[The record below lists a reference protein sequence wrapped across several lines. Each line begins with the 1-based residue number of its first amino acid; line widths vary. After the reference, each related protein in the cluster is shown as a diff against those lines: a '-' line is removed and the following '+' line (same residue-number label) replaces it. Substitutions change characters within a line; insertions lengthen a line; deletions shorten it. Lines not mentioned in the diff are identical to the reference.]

1 MNNMETSQ
9 LNLPVTINQ
18 LISLARQL
26 PREDKKRLLDLLNQ
40 DVESEELRTHW
51 ASEQVLAKEWLN
63 ETEEQA
69 WQHL

>member
-1 MNNMETSQ
+1 MNNMGTSQ
-9 LNLPVTINQ
+9 LNLPVTIDQ

>member
-1 MNNMETSQ
+1 METTQ
-9 LNLPVTINQ
+9 LSLPVTINQ

-26 PREDKKRLLDLLNQ
+26 SSEDKKRLLDVLNQ
-40 DVESEELRTHW
+40 DVDADELRTHW

-63 ETEEQA
+63 DTEEKA